1 MKDYI
6 RDDRTKAVFLCNKT
20 KTQDILEKRKLRRE
34 IETLKE
40 EINRLKS
47 IVEEILAK
55 RT

>member
-6 RDDRTKAVFLCNKT
+6 RDQKTKAVFFCNKA
-20 KTQDILEKRKLRRE
+20 KTHDILEKRTMRRE
-34 IETLKE
+34 IEALKE

-47 IVEEILAK
+47 LVEEIIAK

>member
-20 KTQDILEKRKLRRE
+20 KTHDILEKRKMRRE
-34 IETLKE
+34 IEALKE
-40 EINRLKS
+40 EINKLKS
-47 IVEEILAK
+47 VVEEILAK

>member
-6 RDDRTKAVFLCNKT
+6 RDDRTKAVFLCNKA
-20 KTQDILEKRKLRRE
+20 KAHDLLEKRMMRRE
-34 IETLKE
+34 IEALKE

-47 IVEEILAK
+47 LVEEIIAK